1 MRLGGR
7 WAITVVVIAALQI
20 QEADYTYVLKIK
32 SSVTVALSLL
42 IECDT
47 HIVTHR
53 VHSTSEGKLR
63 YAIRHAGVHSPAHL
77 QYIMLC
83 HMVGYL
89 YMGITLNTQ

>member
-1 MRLGGR
+1 MLFCVFYNGIINYPRASGGR

-47 HIVTHR
+47 HI
-53 VHSTSEGKLR
+53 EAP
-63 YAIRHAGVHSPAHL
+63 Y
-77 QYIMLC
+77 
-83 HMVGYL
+83 HMA
-89 YMGITLNTQ
+89 